1 MSRLIKTFHS
11 DTEILNRYLKMILI
25 LIQICIVFASQ
36 MTASKF
42 PPTIRKSL
50 SYATSKLSYKNFFS
64 SVIVERY
71 TFKKRRKNK
80 FNYGIQIPC

>member
-36 MTASKF
+36 MTAF
-42 PPTIRKSL
+42 ATNPPTIRKSL

-71 TFKKRRKNK
+71 TFKKQRKK
-80 FNYGIQIPC
+80 